1 MNSALELHDS
11 EVADIRMSGG
21 ALHVVFGSAYVHRSS
36 GQPGV
41 DAGSGYAQAAE
52 MVFSEAKYS
61 ESEGPCIG
69 AVADGVISTDGAKF
83 ENVVPLPFSALGH
96 VSATITFASG
106 GVLKVTGK
114 GVSCVPTGPA
124 RFVEAYDG

>member
-1 MNSALELHDS
+1 
-11 EVADIRMSGG
+11 
-21 ALHVVFGSAYVHRSS
+21 
-36 GQPGV
+36 
-41 DAGSGYAQAAE
+41 
-52 MVFSEAKYS
+52 MVFSDAQYS
-61 ESEGPCIG
+61 ESDGPCTG
-69 AVADGVISTDGAKF
+69 AISDGEISTEGAKF